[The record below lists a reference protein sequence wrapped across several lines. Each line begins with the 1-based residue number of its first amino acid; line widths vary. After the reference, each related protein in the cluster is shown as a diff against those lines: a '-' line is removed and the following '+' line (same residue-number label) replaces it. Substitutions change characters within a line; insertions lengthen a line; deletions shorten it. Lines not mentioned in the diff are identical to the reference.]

1 MKTNILAIEK
11 YLPKQRISSEELDK
25 QVKGVEGRIEKNTG
39 VQFRHKASAEE
50 TVSEMGVRALKKAI
64 EKSGIQISDIN
75 LLIYC
80 GASFDYP
87 VPHTSAIIKSKLT
100 DDKVEFHCMDIDSTC
115 LSFMNA
121 LDISQLFIQSGRY
134 KRIALVCSEIA
145 SAALNKH
152 DEKVFGLFG
161 DAAVAMIL
169 EASEHI
175 GFKQTYIQFK
185 NYTSGALFAN
195 VPIGGYVNRGINALA
210 DDQGYH
216 FKMNGKGMMKLI
228 KSKFEPF
235 ILEVQKESKTKLC
248 EFDAIITHQASKF
261 GNDFFR
267 NTYMPNSDKIV
278 ETLADYGN
286 CISASIPLGL
296 EKLLNSGFETKGK
309 KLLIL
314 GSGAGLSIGAQVLD
328 FG

>member
-25 QVKGVEGRIEKNTG
+25 QVNGVEGRIEKNTG
-39 VQFRHKASAEE
+39 VQFRHKASTEE
-50 TVSEMGVRALKKAI
+50 TVSEMGVRALRKAI
-64 EKSGIQISDIN
+64 DKSGILICDIN

-80 GASFDYP
+80 GASYDYP

-134 KRIALVCSEIA
+134 KKIALVCSEIA
-145 SAALNKH
+145 SAALSKH

-169 EASEHI
+169 EASEHK
-175 GFKQTYIQFK
+175 GFKQTYINFK

-235 ILEVQKESKTKLC
+235 ILEVQKESKTKLN

-261 GNDFFR
+261 GNDFFK
-267 NTYMPNSDKIV
+267 NTFMPNSEKVV

>member
-25 QVKGVEGRIEKNTG
+25 QVNGVEGRIEKNTG
-39 VQFRHKASAEE
+39 VQFRHKASTEE
-50 TVSEMGVRALKKAI
+50 TVSEMGVRALRKAI
-64 EKSGIQISDIN
+64 DKSGILICDIN

-80 GASFDYP
+80 GASYDYP

-134 KRIALVCSEIA
+134 KKIALVCSEIA
-145 SAALNKH
+145 SAALSKH

-169 EASEHI
+169 EASEHK
-175 GFKQTYIQFK
+175 GFKQTYINFK

-235 ILEVQKESKTKLC
+235 ILEVQKESKTKLN

-261 GNDFFR
+261 GNDFFK
-267 NTYMPNSDKIV
+267 NTFMPNSEKVV

-286 CISASIPLGL
+286 CISA
-296 EKLLNSGFETKGK
+296 
-309 KLLIL
+309 
-314 GSGAGLSIGAQVLD
+314 
-328 FG
+328 